1 MIKDLI
7 IHEEG
12 VCVQANPDHGMGH
25 EGQITRM
32 DAHAQ
37 GLADYQA

>member
-12 VCVQANPDHGMGH
+12 VCVQANPEHGTDHEVQM
-25 EGQITRM
+25 TRR
-32 DAHAQ
+32 DVHAQ
-37 GLADYQA
+37 GLADYQT

>member
-12 VCVQANPDHGMGH
+12 VCVQANPGH
-25 EGQITRM
+25 EGQMTTR
-32 DAHAQ
+32 DTHAQ